1 VVRPTIETGGVF
13 MNRILVIDQ
22 DRAAAHKFGLACLD
36 EGIGVAMADN
46 VCEGVRVLIS
56 DAISLVLVD
65 ASELRFGPR
74 ESATL
79 FERVAPGVPVVA
91 MVRPQMDLARIVAL
105 ELAGFRVVTKPV
117 VITDLLA
124 KVPAEAESRRR

>member
-1 VVRPTIETGGVF
+1 

-22 DRAAAHKFGLACLD
+22 DRPAMHTLGLACLD

-46 VCEGVRVLIS
+46 VCEGVRVLLA
-56 DAISLVLVD
+56 DTISLVLVD
-65 ASELRFGPR
+65 AASLRFTPR

-79 FERVAPGVPVVA
+79 FDRVAPRVPVVV
-91 MVRPQMDLARIVAL
+91 MVRPQTELARIAAL

-117 VITDLLA
+117 AVSDLLA
-124 KVPAEAESRRR
+124 KVAVDVENRRK

>member
-1 VVRPTIETGGVF
+1 

-22 DRAAAHKFGLACLD
+22 DRAAMEKLGLACL
-36 EGIGVAMADN
+36 EQGIGVAMADN
-46 VCEGVRVLIS
+46 VCEGVRVLLS

-79 FERVAPGVPVVA
+79 FERVAPGVPVVVV
-91 MVRPQMDLARIVAL
+91 VRPQLDLGRIVAL
-105 ELAGFRVVTKPV
+105 ELAGFRVITKPV
-117 VITDLLA
+117 AVADLFV
-124 KVPAEAESRRR
+124 KVAVDAEPRRR

>member
-1 VVRPTIETGGVF
+1 

-22 DRAAAHKFGLACLD
+22 NRAAMEKLGLACL
-36 EGIGVAMADN
+36 EQGIGIAMAEN
-46 VCEGVRVLIS
+46 VCEGARVLLA

-65 ASELRFGPR
+65 GAELRFGPR

-79 FERVAPGVPVVA
+79 FERVAPGVPVVV
-91 MVRPQMDLARIVAL
+91 MVPADMDLNRIVAL

-117 VITDLLA
+117 TVPDLLA
-124 KVPAEAESRRR
+124 KVAAEMENRKR

>member
-1 VVRPTIETGGVF
+1 M

-22 DRAAAHKFGLACLD
+22 DRAAMEKLGLACL
-36 EGIGVAMADN
+36 EQGIGVAMADN
-46 VCEGVRVLIS
+46 VCEGVRILLA

-65 ASELRFGPR
+65 GAQLRLGAR

-79 FERVAPGVPVVA
+79 FERVAPGVPVVVMLRA
-91 MVRPQMDLARIVAL
+91 DTELGRIVAL

-117 VITDLLA
+117 AVPDLLVKA
-124 KVPAEAESRRR
+124 AAEVENRTR

>member
-1 VVRPTIETGGVF
+1 

-22 DRAAAHKFGLACLD
+22 DRPAMQKLGLACLT

-46 VCEGVRVLIS
+46 VCEGVRILLA

-65 ASELRFGPR
+65 GAELRFSPR

-79 FERVAPGVPVVA
+79 FDRVAPGVPVVV
-91 MVRPQMDLARIVAL
+91 MVHPEMDLARIVAL
-105 ELAGFRVVTKPV
+105 ELAGFRVMTKPV
-117 VITDLLA
+117 AVPDLLA
-124 KVPAEAESRRR
+124 KVAVDAENRG

>member
-1 VVRPTIETGGVF
+1 

-22 DRAAAHKFGLACLD
+22 DRPAMEKLGLACL
-36 EGIGVAMADN
+36 EQGIGVAMADN
-46 VCEGVRVLIS
+46 VCEGVRVLLS

-65 ASELRFGPR
+65 GGELRFGPR

-79 FERVAPGVPVVA
+79 FERVAPGVPVVV
-91 MVRPQMDLARIVAL
+91 MVRAETDLSRIVAL

-117 VITDLLA
+117 TVPDLLA
-124 KVPAEAESRRR
+124 KVAAEMENRKR